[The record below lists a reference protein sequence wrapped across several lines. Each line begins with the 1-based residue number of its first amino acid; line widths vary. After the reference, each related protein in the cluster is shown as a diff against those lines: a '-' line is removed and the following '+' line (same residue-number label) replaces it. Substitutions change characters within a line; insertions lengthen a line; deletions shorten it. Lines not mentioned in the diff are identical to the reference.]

1 MKKSALLATVLALA
15 CVQAQ
20 ERLPVPSPLKEGAP
34 AFRAAPVQGSE
45 SKRAAPAVPLASLP
59 LAEEKPAESPEPAP
73 RQLSSHDAADALSED
88 ELRQVIEIL
97 RGNYLN
103 PDALADAALARAG
116 MQGLLD
122 RLGSGARIFVAGKKT
137 EPPAAQFRSEMLD
150 GAVAYLR
157 LGTLT
162 PENIAALDA
171 ALEGFGAK
179 PPTALVLDLRAT
191 PHSTDF
197 ELAAECCRRFSP
209 KGRVLFSIKKPKAN
223 DEEILTSREDPRWR
237 GLLTVLVDG
246 STAGAGE
253 VIAAVL
259 HTHLRAYVI
268 GQQTKGEAAQF
279 EEVPLAAGRVLRVAV
294 GEVTLPDAT
303 PVFPGGLTP
312 DLVVNVPQEKTEEV
326 LQLAM
331 NGSGVASLVI
341 EKPRARMNEAAL
353 VAGTNPE
360 LDEVIEIQRQRANGN
375 SPAKPPRD
383 DMLQR
388 ALDYITSV
396 RVFGAR
402 EAAAAGRK

>member
-1 MKKSALLATVLALA
+1 MKKSPLLAAVLVLALA
-15 CVQAQ
+15 GAQAQ
-20 ERLPVPSPLKEGAP
+20 QKLADPVNGAGAKP
-34 AFRAAPVQGSE
+34 
-45 SKRAAPAVPLASLP
+45 AAPAKIGDPAV
-59 LAEEKPAESPEPAP
+59 EKSGNAAAPAEAAP
-73 RQLSSHDAADALSED
+73 RQLSSHEAADALTED
-88 ELRQVIEIL
+88 ELRQIVEIL
-97 RGNYLN
+97 RGTYVT
-103 PDALADAALARAG
+103 PDALNESALARAA

-122 RLGSGARIFVAGKKT
+122 RLGAGARIFTAAKK
-137 EPPAAQFRSEMLD
+137 ADDRDGLFRSEVLG
-150 GAVAYLR
+150 GAVGYLR
-157 LGTLT
+157 LGALT
-162 PENIAALDA
+162 QENIAALDA
-171 ALEGFGAK
+171 ALEGFAAG
-179 PPTALVLDLRAT
+179 PPTAMVLDLRAT

-223 DEEILTSREDPRWR
+223 DEEILTSRNAPKWR

-246 STAGAGE
+246 NTAGAGE

-279 EEVPLAAGRVLRVAV
+279 EEVPLAGGRVLRVAV

-312 DLVVNVPQEKTEEV
+312 DLTVNVPQEKTDEV

-331 NGSGVASLVI
+331 NGPGVAPLVFD
-341 EKPRARMNEAAL
+341 KPRARMNEAAL

-360 LDEVIEIQRQRANGN
+360 LDEVQEIQKRRANGDA
-375 SPAKPPRD
+375 PAKPVRD
-383 DMLQR
+383 EALQR

-396 RVFGAR
+396 RIFEAR
-402 EAAAAGRK
+402 EAAGAGR

>member
-1 MKKSALLATVLALA
+1 MKKSAFLAAVLALA
-15 CVQAQ
+15 CAQA
-20 ERLPVPSPLKEGAP
+20 EESAP
-34 AFRAAPVQGSE
+34 AKSANEPAAPGQPE
-45 SKRAAPAVPLASLP
+45 KLAAP
-59 LAEEKPAESPEPAP
+59 PEAAP
-73 RQLSSHDAADALSED
+73 HQLSSHDAAEALSEE
-88 ELRQVIEIL
+88 ELRQIVEVL

-103 PDALADAALARAG
+103 PDALNETALARAG
-116 MQGLLD
+116 IQGLLD
-122 RLGSGARIFVAGKKT
+122 RLGSGARIFSAGKKEGPRT
-137 EPPAAQFRSEMLD
+137 GQFRSEMLD
-150 GAVAYLR
+150 GAVGYLR
-157 LGTLT
+157 MGALT

-171 ALEGFGAK
+171 TLEGFAAK

-209 KGRVLFSIKKPKAN
+209 KGRVLFSIKRPKAN
-223 DEEILTSREDPRWR
+223 DEEILTSREDPKWR
-237 GLLTVLVDG
+237 GLLAVLVDG
-246 STAGAGE
+246 DTAGAGE

-279 EEVPLAAGRVLRVAV
+279 EEIPLAGGRVLRVAV

-312 DLVVNVPQEKTEEV
+312 DLAVNVAPEKTEEV

-331 NGSGVASLVI
+331 NGNGVAPLVL

-360 LDEVIEIQRQRANGN
+360 LDEIQALQKQREKGGA
-375 SPAKPPRD
+375 PAKPPRD
-383 DMLQR
+383 EVLQR
-388 ALDYITSV
+388 ALDYITSI
-396 RVFGAR
+396 RIYGAR
-402 EAAAAGRK
+402 EAAGAGR

>member
-1 MKKSALLATVLALA
+1 MKMTVFLAAMLALA
-15 CVQAQ
+15 CAKG
-20 ERLPVPSPLKEGAP
+20 EVPPTVKGVVVPATPATEFKSP
-34 AFRAAPVQGSE
+34 AAGDSRDKKIE
-45 SKRAAPAVPLASLP
+45 S
-59 LAEEKPAESPEPAP
+59 AESAP
-73 RQLSSHDAADALSED
+73 PQLSSHDAAEALSEE
-88 ELRQVIEIL
+88 ELRQIVEIL
-97 RGNYLN
+97 RGNFLN
-103 PDALADAALARAG
+103 PDALSETALARAG
-116 MQGLLD
+116 IQGLLD
-122 RLGSGARIFVAGKKT
+122 RLGAGARIFSSAKKAEQRAG
-137 EPPAAQFRSEMLD
+137 QFHSEMLD
-150 GAVAYLR
+150 GAVGYLR
-157 LGTLT
+157 LGALT
-162 PENIAALDA
+162 PENIAALDV
-171 ALEGFGAK
+171 ALEGFATR
-179 PPTALVLDLRAT
+179 PPSALVLDLRAT

-209 KGRVLFSIKKPKAN
+209 KGRVLFSIKRPKAN

-312 DLVVNVPQEKTEEV
+312 DLIVDVPQEKTDEV

-331 NGSGVASLVI
+331 NGAGVAPLVI

-353 VAGTNPE
+353 VKGTNPE
-360 LDEVIEIQRQRANGN
+360 LDEVQEVQRQRAKGDA
-375 SPAKPPRD
+375 PAKPPRD
-383 DMLQR
+383 EVLQR

-396 RVFGAR
+396 RIYEAR
-402 EAAAAGRK
+402 EAAGTGRQ

>member
-1 MKKSALLATVLALA
+1 MKKIALLATALALA
-15 CVQAQ
+15 SVQAQ
-20 ERLPVPSPLKEGAP
+20 ERLPEPVPVKDAG
-34 AFRAAPVQGSE
+34 AAPVSV
-45 SKRAAPAVPLASLP
+45 KDANLAAPA
-59 LAEEKPAESPEPAP
+59 AEKSTEPSEPAP
-73 RQLSSHDAADALSED
+73 RQLSSHDAADALSDD
-88 ELRQVIEIL
+88 ELRQIVEIL

-103 PDALADAALARAG
+103 PDALGESSLARAG

-122 RLGSGARIFVAGKKT
+122 RLGSGARIFSAGKKA
-137 EPPAAQFRSEMLD
+137 EQRAELFRSEMLD
-150 GAVAYLR
+150 GAVGYLR
-157 LGTLT
+157 LGALT
-162 PENIAALDA
+162 PENIATLDA
-171 ALEGFGAK
+171 ALEAFAAK

-223 DEEILTSREDPRWR
+223 DEEILTSREDPRWH

-259 HTHLRAYVI
+259 HTHLGAYVI

-279 EEVPLAAGRVLRVAV
+279 EEVPLGGGRVLRVAV
-294 GEVTLPDAT
+294 GEVSLPDAT
-303 PVFPGGLTP
+303 PVFPGGLAP
-312 DLVVNVPQEKTEEV
+312 DLAVDVPQEKTAEV

-331 NGSGVASLVI
+331 NGAGVGPLVI
-341 EKPRARMNEAAL
+341 EKSRARMNEAAL

-360 LDEVIEIQRQRANGN
+360 LDEVQAVQKQREKGN
-375 SPAKPPRD
+375 AAVKPPRD
-383 DMLQR
+383 EVLQR

-396 RVFGAR
+396 RIFEAR
-402 EAAAAGRK
+402 EAARAGR

>member
-1 MKKSALLATVLALA
+1 MKKSASLVALFAVSLAH
-15 CVQAQ
+15 AQ
-20 ERLPVPSPLKEGAP
+20 ERLADPVRLTGADGKPVATP
-34 AFRAAPVQGSE
+34 AA
-45 SKRAAPAVPLASLP
+45 
-59 LAEEKPAESPEPAP
+59 EPAP
-73 RQLSSHDAADALSED
+73 RQLSSHEAADAVSED
-88 ELRQVIEIL
+88 ELRQIIEML
-97 RGNYLN
+97 RGTYLN
-103 PDALADAALARAG
+103 PDALTETALARAA

-122 RLGSGARIFVAGKKT
+122 RLGAGARIFSAGKKAEHHT
-137 EPPAAQFRSEMLD
+137 GQFRSELLD
-150 GAVAYLR
+150 GAVGYLH
-157 LGTLT
+157 LGALT
-162 PENIAALDA
+162 PENIVSLDA
-171 ALEGFGAK
+171 ALEGFAAK

-209 KGRVLFSIKKPKAN
+209 KGRVLFSIKRPKAN

-279 EEVPLAAGRVLRVAV
+279 EEVPLAGGRVLRVAV

-312 DLVVNVPQEKTEEV
+312 DLTVNIPQEKTDEV

-331 NGSGVASLVI
+331 NGGVAPLVI

-353 VAGTNPE
+353 IAGTNPE
-360 LDEVIEIQRQRANGN
+360 LDEMLENQRHQVKGDA
-375 SPAKPPRD
+375 PAMPPRD
-383 DMLQR
+383 EVLQR

-396 RVFGAR
+396 RVYESRESAGAGEVR
-402 EAAAAGRK
+402 GK